1 MMSLQHFQ
9 NALHNKANFEVSHPP
24 PSNKHNSSPQEII
37 QKAKVNTFLLQ
48 AELTH
53 FYNRKKMK

>member
-1 MMSLQHFQ
+1 MLCIIKPILKFPIPLPHKQ
-9 NALHNKANFEVSHPP
+9 
-24 PSNKHNSSPQEII
+24 NSSPQEII

>member
-37 QKAKVNTFLLQ
+37 QKAKVNTKTVN
-48 AELTH
+48 EE
-53 FYNRKKMK
+53 